1 MKAFSFSIFS
11 GIITIVMYF
20 LLFLATFFILPILL
34 LFDVDE
40 SEKSICIPFSGISI
54 FLNHF
59 SISCICLTN

>member
-40 SEKSICIPFSGISI
+40 SEKSI
-54 FLNHF
+54 
-59 SISCICLTN
+59 